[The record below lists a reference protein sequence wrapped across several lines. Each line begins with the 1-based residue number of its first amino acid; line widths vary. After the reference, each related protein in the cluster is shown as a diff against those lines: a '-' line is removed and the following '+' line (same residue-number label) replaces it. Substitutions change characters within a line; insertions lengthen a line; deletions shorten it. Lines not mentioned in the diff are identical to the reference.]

1 MRDRAGVGVGAAV
14 GGVAGALVGFGVP
27 EFEAKR
33 YETRLGKGGILLSVH
48 ADNSDWISRAKSI
61 LEKTGAE
68 DVSSASESRV
78 A

>member
-1 MRDRAGVGVGAAV
+1 M
-14 GGVAGALVGFGVP
+14 P

-48 ADNSDWISRAKSI
+48 ADNAEWISRVKAI
-61 LEKTGAE
+61 FDKTGAE
-68 DVSSASESRV
+68 DISSVSESRV